1 MSVSALVLTL
11 LACGRGPSLTVYAP
25 DEASAEIAR
34 GVVSPLGDAEVIVS
48 TSPEDDARRG
58 RGQGLALLGDL
69 DCVECYSLSQSG
81 AGEPVLARYDGVLGM
96 QYALADVL
104 ERGGLRFFHPDATY
118 TPEEWTLPEDA
129 AFSGEEVS
137 PEITRR
143 GLHLHTLHPIEGY
156 YAMWEPGEEN
166 LARARA
172 IVDWTARN
180 RGNHLQWVAL
190 DNITE
195 TPGDLEPWIEHS
207 AAIADYAHSRGLTV
221 GMGIQLFGSGNL
233 QLAFDLLDE
242 VGDAEAQE
250 QAMRERLAPVLDG
263 VPLDLLNLSFGEF
276 FGEEPEVFLDSVN
289 RTLKVARELDPE
301 IELASVIHVGAEQ
314 RVEYNGQ
321 DVLYYTLAQF
331 ADPEIVPWVHSVMFY
346 TLFDDAGGAYHHEE
360 FDEHRELL
368 LRKIQAG
375 EPVGYF
381 PESAYWVTFDNSVP
395 QYLPLYVWSRWR
407 DIDQIREVTGGL
419 SPDAHVLF
427 SSGWEWGYWQQDY
440 ATMRLTH
447 TLTDWTDEVRHQW
460 APFGAEGE
468 AAAGLVIELVELQRA
483 ALIDQRLAAW
493 LASYDN
499 VMELGYKLD
508 IISQPK
514 RALPEEMAEMSR
526 EELDALRLS
535 VVEPLAAYAA
545 ALAALD
551 DRARL
556 ALGESEDPWLQE
568 LADGFA
574 LNRARAAFITHVTA
588 GTVAGLTGGNPSA
601 DLAAAAEARA
611 AGELVIR
618 RRHAALWSPYGET
631 LLVEGRN
638 HTLYQYGYLIRAD
651 ELCLW
656 DRELLL
662 AREALGEDVGFIPG
676 CSL

>member
-1 MSVSALVLTL
+1 MSLSALSLIL
-11 LACGRGPSLTVYAP
+11 LACGRGPALTVYAP
-25 DEASAEIAR
+25 DESSAELAR
-34 GVVSPLGDAEVIVS
+34 GVVSPLGDAEVLVS
-48 TSPEDDARRG
+48 ASPEDDARRG
-58 RGQGLALLGDL
+58 RGQTLALVGDL
-69 DCVECYSLSQSG
+69 DCVECYSLTRDG
-81 AGEPVLARYDGVLGM
+81 AGEPVVARYDGVLGM
-96 QYALADVL
+96 QYALAATL
-104 ERGGLRFFHPDATY
+104 EEGGVRFYHPDASY
-118 TPEEWTLPEDA
+118 APEDWELPEELVLD
-129 AFSGEEVS
+129 GEEVS
-137 PEITRR
+137 PEISRR

-207 AAIADYAHSRGLTV
+207 AAIVDYAHSRGLTV

-250 QAMRERLAPVLDG
+250 QAIRERLEPVLDG

-289 RTLKVARELDPE
+289 RVLKVARELDE
-301 IELASVIHVGAEQ
+301 DVELASVIHVGAEQ

-368 LRKIQAG
+368 LKKIEAG

-407 DIDQIREVTGGL
+407 DIDQIRAVTGGL

-447 TLTDWTDEVRHQW
+447 TLTDWTDQVRHQW
-460 APFGAEGE
+460 APFGETGVT
-468 AAAGLVIELVELQRA
+468 AAALVIELVELQRA
-483 ALIDQRLAAW
+483 ALIDERLAAW

-514 RALPEEMAEMSR
+514 RALPEEMAAMTA
-526 EELDALRLS
+526 EELAALQQT
-535 VVEPLAAYAA
+535 VVEPLKTYTA
-545 ALAALD
+545 ALADLNE
-551 DRARL
+551 RAQ
-556 ALGESEDPWLQE
+556 AAFGGSEDPWLAE

-574 LNRARAAFITHVTA
+574 LNAARSAFITHVTA
-588 GTVAGLTGGNPSA
+588 GTVLGLTGGDPTA
-601 DLAAAAEARA
+601 DFTAAAEARA

-638 HTLYQYGYLIRAD
+638 ETLYQYGYLIRAD

-662 AREALGEDVGFIPG
+662 AREVLGESVGPIPG

>member
-1 MSVSALVLTL
+1 MTPSTLFLTL
-11 LACGRGPSLTVYAP
+11 FACGRGPSLTVYAP
-25 DEASAEIAR
+25 DEAAAELAR
-34 GVVSPLGDAEVIVS
+34 GLVSPLGDAEVIVS

-58 RGQGLALLGDL
+58 RRQSLALSGGL
-69 DCVECYSLSQSG
+69 DCVECYSLEQSG
-81 AGEPVLARYDGVLGM
+81 GGEPIIARYDGVLGM
-96 QYALADVL
+96 QYALAETL

-118 TPEEWTLPEDA
+118 APEAWALPEDVV
-129 AFSGEEVS
+129 FSGEEVS
-137 PEITRR
+137 PEIARR

-166 LARARA
+166 LERARA

-195 TPGDLEPWIEHS
+195 REGELGPWIEHS

-250 QAMRERLAPVLDG
+250 QAMRERLEPVLDG

-289 RTLKVARELDPE
+289 RVLKVARELDPE
-301 IELASVIHVGAEQ
+301 VELASVIHVGAEQ

-368 LRKIQAG
+368 LKKIQAG

-407 DIDQIREVTGGL
+407 DMDQIREVTGGL
-419 SPDAHVLF
+419 NPDAHVLF

-447 TLTDWTDEVRHQW
+447 TLTDWTDQVRHQW
-460 APFGAEGE
+460 SPFGEAGE
-468 AAAGLVIELVELQRA
+468 QAAALVIELVELQRA

-514 RALPEEMAEMSR
+514 RALPDEMAEMSV
-526 EELDALRLS
+526 EELEALGQT
-535 VVEPLAAYAA
+535 VVEPLGAYAE

-551 DRARL
+551 DRAQS
-556 ALGESEDPWLQE
+556 AFGASEDPWLQE

-574 LNRARAAFITHVTA
+574 LNRARSAFIYQVTA
-588 GTVAGLTGGNPSA
+588 GTVAGLTGG
-601 DLAAAAEARA
+601 DAAAAFAAAAQARA
-611 AGELVIR
+611 EGEVVIR

-638 HTLYQYGYLIRAD
+638 DTIYQYGYLIRAD

-662 AREALGEDVGFIPG
+662 ARKVLGESVGAIPG

>member
-1 MSVSALVLTL
+1 MTPSALFLTL
-11 LACGRGPSLTVYAP
+11 FACGRGPSLTVYAP
-25 DEASAEIAR
+25 DEIAADLAR
-34 GVVSPLGDAEVIVS
+34 GLIAPLGDAEVNIS

-58 RGQGLALLGDL
+58 RGQTLALVGGL
-69 DCVECYSLSQSG
+69 DCVECYSLEQSG
-81 AGEPVLARYDGVLGM
+81 AGEPVIARYDGVLGM
-96 QYALADVL
+96 QYALAETL
-104 ERGGLRFFHPDATY
+104 ERGGLRFFHPDATHV
-118 TPEEWTLPEDA
+118 PEDWA
-129 AFSGEEVS
+129 LPAEGTFTGEEVT
-137 PEITRR
+137 PEIARR

-156 YAMWEPGEEN
+156 YAMWEPGEAN
-166 LARARA
+166 LERARA

-195 TPGDLEPWIEHS
+195 TEGELAPWIEHS

-250 QAMRERLAPVLDG
+250 LAMRGAWSPCDG

-289 RTLKVARELDPE
+289 RVLKVAREIDPE
-301 IELASVIHVGAEQ
+301 VELASVIHVGAEQ

-331 ADPEIVPWVHSVMFY
+331 ADPQIVPWVHSVMFY

-368 LRKIQAG
+368 LKKIQAG

-381 PESAYWVTFDNSVP
+381 PESAYWVTFDNSGP
-395 QYLPLYVWSRWR
+395 NTPLYVWSRWR
-407 DIDQIREVTGGL
+407 DIDQIRAVTGGL
-419 SPDAHVLF
+419 MPDAHVLF

-440 ATMRLTH
+440 ATLRLTH
-447 TLTDWTDEVRHQW
+447 TLTDWTDQIRHQW
-460 APFGAEGE
+460 SPFGAEGE
-468 AAAGLVIELVELQRA
+468 AAAALVIELVELQRE
-483 ALIDQRLAAW
+483 ALIEGRLAAW

-514 RALPEEMAEMSR
+514 RPLPEEMAEMSA
-526 EELDALRLS
+526 EELETLRQT
-535 VVEPLAAYAA
+535 VVEPLGVYAED
-545 ALAALD
+545 LAALD
-551 DRARL
+551 ARAQS
-556 ALGESEDPWLQE
+556 AFGASGDPWLQE

-574 LNRARAAFITHVTA
+574 LNGARSAFIYHVTA
-588 GTVAGLTGGNPSA
+588 GTVAGLTGGDPSA
-601 DLAAAAEARA
+601 DFAAAAQARA
-611 AGELVIR
+611 AGEVVIR

-638 HTLYQYGYLIRAD
+638 DTIYQYGYLIRAD

-662 AREALGEDVGFIPG
+662 ARKVLGESVGAIPG